1 METKKYWAVWDRY
14 EHHDSIVDVFESK
27 TGARECRK
35 HLEAIERIGND
46 ERRLYVAPMT
56 VFPYFDAAR
65 YEPVP
70 KKVLFEWGEF
80 GSITI
85 EPMELNSTEKI
96 TVRTVFFTDHG
107 FVNEYGFI
115 FILKYVPGFYY
126 LDYYNKGM
134 KKVRRYANK
143 LLDMKM
149 LDPLQNADPISL
161 LNAGFKPTR
170 DCEQWEVARKEL
182 TGKRFEAVYGAVK
195 EMERIM
201 GKEII
206 NYTFCKEI

>member
-56 VFPYFDAAR
+56 VFPYFDAA
-65 YEPVP
+65 
-70 KKVLFEWGEF
+70 KF

-107 FVNEYGFI
+107 FKNEYGFI
-115 FILKYVPGFYY
+115 FLLKYVPGFYY

-143 LLDMKM
+143 LLDLKM

-161 LNAGFKPTR
+161 MNAGFKPTR

-182 TGKRFEAVYGAVK
+182 TGKRFEDVYGAVK

-206 NYTFCKEI
+206 NYTFYKEI